1 MGAVQAICVVEGVWK
16 ENRRRSGREENFV
29 DGVFVFL
36 VIVMSKNLE
45 TPDGPIAPSFQN
57 LRDMAKLNKIVEKT
71 VAKSVIVY
79 DMSKGEVLASKKPNA
94 IMPLASLAKIFT
106 SGLAYEHFVQ
116 LYGKKDK
123 STLTLLK
130 NIQNMMTNSNN
141 DAAVRIAGI
150 FGNNLEE
157 QLKAL
162 HVYVAPYNITFK
174 NVTGLDIK
182 DVGTSVRGRAVDVA
196 LATERIYKKYPEIFD
211 RTIIPYFDNTNL
223 SAAGL
228 DFFVAGKTGY
238 THLTGGNLLV
248 IVQKG
253 ITKKYMILVLGSTEN
268 GRFVDVEAIATS
280 LLQLDI

>member
-1 MGAVQAICVVEGVWK
+1 MKKHIFIRK
-16 ENRRRSGREENFV
+16 KKIDYFSILLISLFV
-29 DGVFVFL
+29 VFL
-36 VIVMSKNLE
+36 IVMSKNPE
-45 TPDGPIAPSFQN
+45 TESRVDGLSFQN
-57 LRDMAKLNKIVEKT
+57 IRDRNKLNKIVEKT
-71 VAKSVIVY
+71 RARSVIVY
-79 DMSKGEVLASKKPNA
+79 DMSSSEMVSSKNPNT

-106 SGLAYEHFVQ
+106 SGLAYENFVQ
-116 LYGKKDK
+116 LYGKKNK

-130 NIQNMMTNSNN
+130 NIQRMMTNSNN

-162 HVYVAPYNITFK
+162 HAYVMPYNITFK

-182 DVGTSVRGRAVDVA
+182 DVGTSVKGRSVDIA

-211 RTIIPYFDNTNL
+211 RTIIPYLDNTNL
-223 SAAGL
+223 SAADL

-253 ITKKYMILVLGSTEN
+253 ITQKYMILVLGSTEN